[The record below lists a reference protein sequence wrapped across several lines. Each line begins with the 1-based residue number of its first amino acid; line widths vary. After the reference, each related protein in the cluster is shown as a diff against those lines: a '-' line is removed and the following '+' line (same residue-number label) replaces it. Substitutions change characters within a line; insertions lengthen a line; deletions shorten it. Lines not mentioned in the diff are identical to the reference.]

1 MASSRVQLAD
11 MKPQMNVS
19 DSNFFTI
26 SYSSL
31 ADSIQ
36 GLPLHVRLRMDRNL
50 LIQADLCDWE
60 DDDTDTKSARSLDL
74 HDNWIKER
82 VEEPERKSVVGYQPD
97 LDRPLFPHAV
107 VHVNNQAMQTPRQR
121 GDTANRVP
129 SKDRREASGTT
140 KHVMLGA
147 VGLAVPPESSPLDSK
162 TSVGGG
168 QHPSRDIS
176 RESSNVHRNPSTSD
190 DTRLTGSSEGR
201 PGLADPLE
209 PKLPES
215 QTGVGDG
222 EVGEEDLEAMLD
234 ELLLL

>member
-1 MASSRVQLAD
+1 
-11 MKPQMNVS
+11 
-19 DSNFFTI
+19 
-26 SYSSL
+26 
-31 ADSIQ
+31 
-36 GLPLHVRLRMDRNL
+36 
-50 LIQADLCDWE
+50 
-60 DDDTDTKSARSLDL
+60 
-74 HDNWIKER
+74 
-82 VEEPERKSVVGYQPD
+82 
-97 LDRPLFPHAV
+97 
-107 VHVNNQAMQTPRQR
+107 
-121 GDTANRVP
+121 
-129 SKDRREASGTT
+129 
-140 KHVMLGA
+140 MLGA

-234 ELLLL
+234 ELLLLWW